1 MEGAASPADIEENQ
15 VCIYGGHLGE
25 HTDLRYWQRV
35 WIAKVLDRE
44 DARFVTI
51 DKTNPACLKFL
62 NNDVSM
68 VERLKTLR
76 NDKVAQQIQAKR
88 DAADDDEHVQKQ
100 QRVDALDDIEQ
111 ILTLSVEVG
120 GERKEVRVL
129 PTASNAHN
137 LSVELKPEALTLLL
151 SMPDGEDAAPFMP
164 EIPCECPNVGWRGG
178 IEATLVTRFWADGK
192 WRYSHKSVPR
202 GDAEEDAWSERV
214 RGAALILQNTFV
226 RKHAP
231 PASPKP

>member
-1 MEGAASPADIEENQ
+1 MRICADG
-15 VCIYGGHLGE
+15 CHS
-25 HTDLRYWQRV
+25 
-35 WIAKVLDRE
+35 K
-44 DARFVTI
+44 
-51 DKTNPACLKFL
+51 
-62 NNDVSM
+62 
-68 VERLKTLR
+68 
-76 NDKVAQQIQAKR
+76 
-88 DAADDDEHVQKQ
+88 DDDQHVQKK
-100 QRVDALDDIEQ
+100 QRGDALDDIEQ

-178 IEATLVTRFWADGK
+178 IEATLVTRFWAEGK

-202 GDAEEDAWSERV
+202 GDAERAGAV
-214 RGAALILQNTFV
+214 RHGAPGHGQARLRSVEAPLCV
-226 RKHAP
+226 GPPVPAP
-231 PASPKP
+231 PVSPSAPPRWARAAGARA

>member
-1 MEGAASPADIEENQ
+1 MPVHIEENQ

-25 HTDLRYWQRV
+25 HADLRYWQRV
-35 WIAKVLDRE
+35 WIAKVLDRG

-51 DKTNPACLKFL
+51 DKVDPGCRQFL
-62 NNDVSM
+62 NNDLSM
-68 VERLKTLR
+68 VERLKSLR
-76 NDKVAQQIQAKR
+76 NEQVTQQIQAKL
-88 DAADDDEHVQKQ
+88 DAADDDEQVKKKH
-100 QRVDALDDIEQ
+100 RVDSLDDIDP
-111 ILTLSVEVG
+111 ILNLTVEVG

-129 PTASNAHN
+129 PTAHKAHN
-137 LSVELKPEALTLLL
+137 LSVELTTEALTLLL

-178 IEATLVTRFWADGK
+178 WEATLVTRFWAEGK

-202 GDAEEDAWSERV
+202 GDADEDTWSERV
-214 RGAALILQNTFV
+214 RDAAVILQNTFV

-231 PASPKP
+231 PASPPASQER

>member
-1 MEGAASPADIEENQ
+1 MPVTIEESQ

-76 NDKVAQQIQAKR
+76 NDKVAQQIQAKL
-88 DAADDDEHVQKQ
+88 DAADDDEHVQKKRADLDP
-100 QRVDALDDIEQ
+100 QRG
-111 ILTLSVEVG
+111 S
-120 GERKEVRVL
+120 RR
-129 PTASNAHN
+129 
-137 LSVELKPEALTLLL
+137 
-151 SMPDGEDAAPFMP
+151 
-164 EIPCECPNVGWRGG
+164 
-178 IEATLVTRFWADGK
+178 
-192 WRYSHKSVPR
+192 
-202 GDAEEDAWSERV
+202 
-214 RGAALILQNTFV
+214 
-226 RKHAP
+226 
-231 PASPKP
+231 